1 MPWKYLSK
9 KTGFENFIKRKEIE
23 MFGCIETKFKYKDV
37 EILRLHVNR
46 EFSFL
51 LNLHFTVDQWPIWIS
66 YDCLRVS
73 YDLARKYYMIC
84 SSQLMA
90 TRLISI

>member
-1 MPWKYLSK
+1 MSK

-51 LNLHFTVDQWPIWIS
+51 LNLHFTVDQ
-66 YDCLRVS
+66 
-73 YDLARKYYMIC
+73 
-84 SSQLMA
+84 
-90 TRLISI
+90 